1 MNLIILML
9 LFLFLFLINKIA
21 DLFWE
26 REQVRKHLGAENY
39 NWIINER
46 DQQWKKK

>member
-1 MNLIILML
+1 MNLIILLL
-9 LFLFLFLINKIA
+9 LFLFLFLINKIS

-39 NWIINER
+39 SWILKVRSKNER
-46 DQQWKKK
+46 